1 MPRTW
6 LRGVPLPTGLV
17 RRAEQDPDLQRW
29 VDQLPGVLD
38 GLRQHWELE
47 VGAPYEPGGT
57 CSWVAPA
64 TRRSGEPVVLKVG
77 WRHVEA
83 RDEAE
88 GLRVWGGRGTVRL
101 LAEADA
107 GPSTTAV
114 LLEPCRP
121 GTALRDLRTEP
132 EQDEVVAGLLRRL
145 WVEPPPGHAFRPL
158 SGMCAM
164 WADGVEARWAH
175 RQPAHLDRGMVA
187 DGLATWRALAAGTA
201 TTLLCT
207 DLHAGNV
214 LAAERE
220 PWLVIDPKPYVG
232 DRTYDVLQHALN
244 CPGRLAGGP
253 LALVDRLAGLLDLDR
268 DRLRSWLFAR
278 CVLGSLDAPAL
289 HAPARALAP

>member
-1 MPRTW
+1 MHRPA
-6 LRGVPLPTGLV
+6 GVPLPSGLV
-17 RRAEQDPDLQRW
+17 RRAGQDATLRRW
-29 VDQLPGVLD
+29 VDDLPEAVD
-38 GLRQHWELE
+38 GLREHWDL
-47 VGAPYEPGGT
+47 ALDPPFEPGGT

-77 WRHVEA
+77 WKHAEA
-83 RDEAE
+83 RDEAD
-88 GLRVWGGRGTVRL
+88 GLRAWDGTGTVRL

-121 GTALRDLRTEP
+121 GTALHEQCTGP
-132 EQDEVVAGLLRRL
+132 EQDDVVAGLLHRL
-145 WVEPPPGHAFRPL
+145 WVEPPTGHAFRPL
-158 SGMCAM
+158 RDMCTM
-164 WADGVEARWAH
+164 WAEGFEARWAD
-175 RQPAHLDRGMVA
+175 RQPVHLDRGLVI
-187 DGLATWRALAAGTA
+187 DGLATWRALSLEGVPM
-201 TTLLCT
+201 LLCT

-244 CPGRLAGGP
+244 CPDRLLRDP

-268 DRLRSWLFAR
+268 RRLRSWLFAR
-278 CVLGSLDAPAL
+278 CVLGSLGAPAL
-289 HAPARALAP
+289 HGVARKLAP